1 MTDALLRDDEYLT
14 HPVFNTHR
22 SETAMMR
29 YLKQLADRDYALDRG
44 MIPLGSCTMK
54 LNAATEMAAVSWPEF
69 SRVHPFAPEA
79 DVRGYLAM
87 IEQLET
93 WLAEVTGYDA
103 VSLQP
108 NAGSQGELAGLLAI
122 RGWHRANGDHDRTV
136 CLIPSSAHGTNAAS
150 AVLAGMK
157 VVVVACD
164 EAGNVD
170 LDDLR
175 AKIAAAR
182 GFARRA

>member
-1 MTDALLRDDEYLT
+1 MPTPLAGVPAGLLRDDEFLT

-79 DVRGYLAM
+79 DVRGYLAL
-87 IEQLET
+87 IEQLEV

-108 NAGSQGELAGLLAI
+108 NAGSQGELAGPARDPRLPPRQRRRSTA
-122 RGWHRANGDHDRTV
+122 RCASSRRPRTAPTPPPR
-136 CLIPSSAHGTNAAS
+136 CSPA
-150 AVLAGMK
+150 
-157 VVVVACD
+157 
-164 EAGNVD
+164 
-170 LDDLR
+170 
-175 AKIAAAR
+175 
-182 GFARRA
+182 